1 MYRRTPIIFRIFD
14 SFFRY
19 QLLFWSALLI
29 VSSLTMAALYA
40 RSKTYHASALTE
52 VQTDSV
58 ASVLGQPET
67 NTWISPAQKNTDRFM
82 EMIKQDQPG
91 GFLDLALKNAHL
103 ANPVDVNPVDDD
115 PRYTMLQKNLMAS
128 VESANVFSINL
139 TWDNPEET
147 QSITTALQNQYIAE
161 VGDDRA
167 IVSTQTVHFLDTTL
181 ADVERRMRV
190 AEKALTDYKSSFNG
204 QLSGPDSGYSNQLS
218 SLIAERDEKQ
228 ITQGESAHRKALLQ
242 QELAQMRPM
251 SIAEQTVS
259 DQTPVEKEIAGL
271 LAHRETVLAS
281 KGGLTPQHPDV
292 VVIDKQIE
300 RLQAQERVRAN
311 APENMHST
319 LTKMQDNPQYQ
330 ALREQV
336 AEASIAA
343 EADQQEIQNLNQ
355 QIAHYQTLVNQIPA
369 AQRMLVDKTRDYATL
384 QESEHRLQQQR
395 EQANQ
400 QAKLTRLT
408 ASSSLE
414 PIGVTYA
421 LPTTGKTKLIAMLL
435 GSLLLGSLV
444 GSLLIVLYE
453 WSDHSLRHETDAERL
468 LGVPIL
474 AALPEAP
481 SLLVAAPRRL
491 LSGREKRAL
500 TGPAPEG
507 QNA

>member
-1 MYRRTPIIFRIFD
+1 MYRRTPITFRIID

-19 QLLFWSALLI
+19 QLLFWSALVI

-40 RSKTYHASALTE
+40 RSKTYHASAMTQ

-58 ASVLGQPET
+58 ASNLGQT
-67 NTWISPAQKNTDRFM
+67 NALTYASPAQQNVDRFM
-82 EMIKQDQPG
+82 ELVKQDQPG
-91 GFLDLALKNAHL
+91 GFLDTALKNAHL
-103 ANPVDVNPVDDD
+103 TSPIDVNPKNDD
-115 PRYTMLQKNLMAS
+115 PRYAMLQKNLIAS
-128 VESANVFSINL
+128 VESANQFSINL

-147 QSITTALQNQYIAE
+147 QNIATALQNQYISE

-181 ADVERRMRV
+181 ADVEQRMRV

-204 QLSGPDSGYSNQLS
+204 QLSGPDSAYTSQLS

-228 ITQGESAHRKALLQ
+228 ITQGESAHRRDFLQ
-242 QELAQMRPM
+242 QELAQMHPM

-259 DQTPVEKEIAGL
+259 DQTPAEKEIADL
-271 LAHRETVLAS
+271 LAKREALLS
-281 KGGLTPQHPDV
+281 GGLTPQHPDV
-292 VVIDKQIE
+292 VVVDKQIE

-311 APENMHST
+311 APENQHST
-319 LTKMQDNPQYQ
+319 QTKMEDNPQYQ
-330 ALREQV
+330 ALRDQV

-343 EADQQEIQNLNQ
+343 QADQQEIQNLNQ
-355 QIAHYQTLVNQIPA
+355 QINHYQTLVNQIPA

-384 QESEHRLQQQR
+384 TESEHRLQQQR
-395 EQANQ
+395 EQAKQ
-400 QAKLTRLT
+400 QASLIHLT
-408 ASSSLE
+408 ASSSLL

-435 GSLLLGSLV
+435 GSIVLGSLV
-444 GSLLIVLYE
+444 GFLLIVLSE

-474 AALPEAP
+474 AALPESS
-481 SLLVAAPRRL
+481 SLLVNAPRRAL
-491 LSGREKRAL
+491 TGGNKRAL

-507 QNA
+507 QNV